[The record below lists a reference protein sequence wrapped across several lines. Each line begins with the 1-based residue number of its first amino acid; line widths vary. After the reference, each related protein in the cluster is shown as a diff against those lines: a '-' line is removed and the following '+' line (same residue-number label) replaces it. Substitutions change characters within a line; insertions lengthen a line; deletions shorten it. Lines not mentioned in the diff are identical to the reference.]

1 MCAPPPPLTQEVVHG
16 VGVKGQEISAVPD
29 VVRVLEGRGQGQSC
43 WDRGSQLASESGAH
57 MCVLQSFNS
66 PSLRTYHPC
75 LQEMA
80 NKQVSLMQGDE
91 NSETRVIVNLE
102 TRSGRASWWR

>member
-1 MCAPPPPLTQEVVHG
+1 MLGLGESAGLSVWGTCVCASV
-16 VGVKGQEISAVPD
+16 I
-29 VVRVLEGRGQGQSC
+29 
-43 WDRGSQLASESGAH
+43 
-57 MCVLQSFNS
+57 NS

-80 NKQVSLMQGDE
+80 DKQVILMQGDE
-91 NSETRVIVNLE
+91 NSETRGPVNLE

>member
-1 MCAPPPPLTQEVVHG
+1 M
-16 VGVKGQEISAVPD
+16 GVKGQEISAVPD
-29 VVRVLEGRGQGQSC
+29 IVRVLEGR
-43 WDRGSQLASESGAH
+43 ASVRHAGTGGVSWAESGAR

-80 NKQVSLMQGDE
+80 NKQVILMQGDE
-91 NSETRVIVNLE
+91 NSETRGTVNLE
-102 TRSGRASWWR
+102 TRSGRAPWWS